1 MSQQEVLVTV
11 TVDALNVRTEPSD
24 QSALIATYP
33 RGSILNYFEV
43 VQGENVAG
51 NSLWGHSVQGN
62 YFWLGGTDHPNGT
75 EILATVTADV
85 LNVRTAPD
93 EQATIVSTYPRG
105 SVLNFYEV
113 VQGES
118 VAGNPRWGHS
128 VQNHYFWLGG
138 TDHPNG

>member
-11 TVDALNVRTEPSD
+11 TVDALNVRTAPDEQAPIVS
-24 QSALIATYP
+24 TYT
-33 RGSILNYFEV
+33 RGSVLNYFEV
-43 VQGENVAG
+43 VDGEDVAG
-51 NSLWGHSVQGN
+51 NPRWGHSVQGH

-75 EILATVTADV
+75 EILVTVTVDA

-93 EQATIVSTYPRG
+93 EQAPIVSTYTRG

-113 VQGES
+113 VQGEN
-118 VAGNPRWGHS
+118 VAGNPRWGRS
-128 VQNHYFWLGG
+128 VQGHYFWLGG